1 MCSSGRSVE
10 TAPQVQGGGVRR
22 LTVLCCRVLS
32 AEEAAAGVD
41 LMREVAEAELEFLGL
56 IIFRNEPKVIYDVL
70 LELA

>member
-1 MCSSGRSVE
+1 M
-10 TAPQVQGGGVRR
+10 RR

-56 IIFRNEPKVIYDVL
+56 IIFRNEPKVIYGVFLRAILYTRASSFL
-70 LELA
+70 LKLLAPWP